1 MNPSNPPARQRT
13 LFLSYLYPSFSGS
26 GSQIRCASLLRMLAE
41 RDDVY
46 LMVVNRF
53 EKIPGPPDALVESL
67 CKKAVYLRTLPGA
80 DTDWKW
86 HTITSDVASA
96 QIPHMDCKEGESS
109 EAIMQFY
116 RENELSAL
124 FVFRLECYPFMEKCH
139 ILLPVRYLDL
149 DELVSRREN
158 LIADLKRQA
167 NVYREPEPHERRML
181 AVWRI
186 MEKAIIPHFQKIFV
200 ASDFEAEQVRK
211 HVDSERI
218 HVLPNIA
225 PPRPA
230 LPAIKK
236 SGPHEILFVGTL
248 SYYPNEDAV
257 HYFHREIFPLIR
269 AELGEDVVFRIVGFG
284 SPKSLQPLKNEPGVS
299 LEGFQKDL
307 TPFYASASLIVVPLR
322 AGTGTRLKILEAFS
336 YGRPVV
342 STSIGAQGLNVTDGE
357 NILIADDAGSFAAAC
372 LDVLRQSRLSDKLI
386 SGGRQLQQERYSHE
400 ALLQSYDKVMEK
412 RPASVHEAGR
422 EAELD
427 AV

>member
-1 MNPSNPPARQRT
+1 MTPRNQPARQRI

-41 RDDVY
+41 RHDVY
-46 LMVVNRF
+46 LLVVNRF

-80 DTDWKW
+80 DTDGKW
-86 HTITSDVASA
+86 HTFATEVASA
-96 QIPHMDCKEGESS
+96 EIAHRDCKDGESS
-109 EAIMQFY
+109 DAIMQFY
-116 RENELSAL
+116 RENDLGSL

-139 ILLPVRYLDL
+139 SLLPVRYLDL

-167 NVYREPEPHERRML
+167 NTHKEPEPYERRML

-186 MEKAIIPHFQKIFV
+186 MEKAIIPRFQKIFV

-211 HVDSERI
+211 HVDSDRI

-225 PPRPA
+225 PPRLA

-257 HYFHREIFPLIR
+257 HYFSREIFPSIR
-269 AELGEDVVFRIVGFG
+269 AELGDDVVFKIVGFG
-284 SPKSLQPLKNEPGVS
+284 SPKSLQPLRNEPGVF

-307 TPFYASASLIVVPLR
+307 TPFYTSASLIVVPLR

-342 STSIGAQGLNVTDGE
+342 STSIGAQGLKVTHGE
-357 NILIADDAGSFAAAC
+357 NILLADDPKSFATAC
-372 LDVLRQSRLSDKLI
+372 LDVLRQSQLSDKLI
-386 SGGRQLQQERYSHE
+386 TRGRQLQQESYSHE
-400 ALLQSYDKVMEK
+400 ALLRSYDEVTG
-412 RPASVHEAGR
+412 AGHEV
-422 EAELD
+422 ELD